1 MNEEAIQLRNRP
13 LRPVPAPA
21 VEPVSLSLDTSDSP
35 GRRTIEACIA
45 RKFDDAYNAHL
56 SEFLPELLSLSMEG
70 QPSAVVGL
78 RPAAKHGLFLENYL
92 DNPVEQSISRA
103 FRTPVD
109 RNEIIEIGNLA
120 AAVPGATYAL
130 FAILARVLHTAGF
143 RWVVCTATVQVEA
156 MLDRMQF
163 PSKTI
168 CYADPTRLGEH
179 AGDWGDYYASRPQ
192 VITGDAHVANS
203 MLDATPAM
211 LALADQ
217 LADPIRDIA
226 ATLRTSINP

>member
-1 MNEEAIQLRNRP
+1 MLSRARP
-13 LRPVPAPA
+13 ANG
-21 VEPVSLSLDTSDSP
+21 EPISLGLDTCDSP
-35 GRRTIEACIA
+35 SRKAIEACIA
-45 RKFDDAYNAHL
+45 RRFDDAYNAHL
-56 SEFLPELLSLSMEG
+56 SEFLPELLSLSQDG

-78 RPAAKHGLFLENYL
+78 RPAARYGLFLEKYL

-109 RNEIIEIGNLA
+109 RNEIVEIGNLA
-120 AAVPGATYAL
+120 AAVPGATLAL

-156 MLDRMQF
+156 MLARMQF

-168 CYADPTRLGEH
+168 CIADPTRLGQQ
-179 AGDWGDYYASRPQ
+179 ADDWGTYYASQPQ

-203 MLDATPAM
+203 MLNATPAM
-211 LALADQ
+211 LALTNH
-217 LADPIRDIA
+217 LRDPIGDIA
-226 ATLRTSINP
+226 TTLRASIHP